1 MSEIFNPLNALDNIQ
16 AFLSAGGNVLVV
28 IMGVTFIMWAL
39 ILERMMYFMMAAGG
53 FEKKI
58 KREWNARDDHSSWY
72 AKAVREKMVSEVNA
86 SATQNMAVIKGL
98 VAIAPLLGLLGTVT
112 GMIEVF
118 NVLAVTGSANPK
130 LMAAGISKAT
140 IPTMAGLV
148 ASLSGIIMINVLDRA
163 SSKAARVVS
172 EDLEVG

>member
-1 MSEIFNPLNALDNIQ
+1 MSEIFNPLNALENIQ
-16 AFLSAGGNVLVV
+16 AFLYAGGNVLVI
-28 IMGVTFIMWAL
+28 IMVVTFIMWAL
-39 ILERMMYFMMAAGG
+39 LLERLMYFSFAAGG

-58 KREWNARDDHSSWY
+58 KREWAARNDHSSWY
-72 AKAVREKMVSEVNA
+72 AKAVREKMISEVNA
-86 SATQNMAVIKGL
+86 GATQNMAVIKGL
-98 VAIAPLLGLLGTVT
+98 VAVAPLLGLLGTVT

-148 ASLSGIIMINVLDRA
+148 ASLSGIIMVNILDRA
-163 SSKAARVVS
+163 AKKAARVVS
-172 EDLEVG
+172 EDLEVE